1 MFQHATECS
10 VHMTN
15 ILFILFDLEIK
26 NKHITNEKD
35 RYVQNLLRT
44 LEKEQKFKAKLQDKN
59 IENNQALAE
68 L

>member
-1 MFQHATECS
+1 
-10 VHMTN
+10 MTN